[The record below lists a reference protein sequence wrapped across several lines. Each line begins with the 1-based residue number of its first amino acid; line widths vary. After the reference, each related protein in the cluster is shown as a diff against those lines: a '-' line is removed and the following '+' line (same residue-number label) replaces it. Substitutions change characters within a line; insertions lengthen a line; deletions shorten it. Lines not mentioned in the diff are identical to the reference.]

1 MTATHN
7 TNATPNKAQKIAV
20 WGAIFMMATSSVGP
34 AFLTQTSLFTEKY
47 LASFAFAILLS
58 LIIDVA
64 AQLNIWRVISVSNLR
79 GQEVANRVF
88 PGAGHLISVLIV
100 LGGLAFNIGNI
111 GGAGLALNV
120 IFGVPIILG
129 SFIAGLIIISIF
141 LLRNAMRIMDFVVQ
155 FLGLMMLVMIG
166 YVMLQSSPP
175 VQEALLRSVSPDDP
189 LLLLL
194 PIVTLVGG
202 TVGGY
207 ISFSGGHRL
216 LDAGITGIA
225 HVSTATRAAV
235 IGILTTGVVRI
246 CLFLATLGVV
256 SQGIKLDPSNP
267 AAAVFSSSLGVI
279 GYKVFGLMLLAASI
293 SSVIG
298 CAYTSVSFT
307 RSWHTWIARQQKY
320 IVVGFIAFSTAVY
333 CFLGQPVKILVL
345 AGALNAFVLPVAL
358 ACMLIAAKRPSIVG
372 TEYRHPNWLLALGI
386 LTVVVTIVG
395 VVLSFESLLKFW
407 AS

>member
-1 MTATHN
+1 MTEAKSI
-7 TNATPNKAQKIAV
+7 NATPNKTQKIAV

-79 GQEVANRVF
+79 GQEVANRVL
-88 PGAGHLISVLIV
+88 PGAGHLISILIV

-111 GGAGLALNV
+111 GGAGLAMNV

-129 SFIAGLIIISIF
+129 SLIAGLIIITIF
-141 LLRNAMRIMDFVVQ
+141 MLRNAMRIMDFVVQ
-155 FLGLMMLVMIG
+155 FLGLLMLVMIG
-166 YVMLQSSPP
+166 YVMLQSNPP
-175 VQEALLRSVSPDDP
+175 VQQALLRSVSPDDP

-216 LDAGITGIA
+216 LDAGITGIG
-225 HVSTATRAAV
+225 HVRTATRAAV
-235 IGILTTGVVRI
+235 IGIMTTGTVRI

-256 SQGIKLDPSNP
+256 SQGIELDPNNP
-267 AAAVFSSSLGVI
+267 AAAVFSSSLGMI
-279 GYKVFGLMLLAASI
+279 GYKVFGLVLLAASI

-307 RSWHTWIARQQKY
+307 QSWHPWIARQQKY

-333 CFLGQPVKILVL
+333 CLLGQPVKILVI
-345 AGALNAFVLPVAL
+345 AGALNAFVLPIAL
-358 ACMLIAAKRPSIVG
+358 ACMLIAAKRVSIVG
-372 TEYRHPNWLLALGI
+372 SEYRHPNWLLVLGA
-386 LTVVVTIVG
+386 LTVVVTSVG
-395 VVLSFESLLKFW
+395 VVMSFEALMKFW

>member
-1 MTATHN
+1 MTATKSI
-7 TNATPNKAQKIAV
+7 NATPNKTQKIAV

-111 GGAGLALNV
+111 GGAGLAMNV

-129 SFIAGLIIISIF
+129 SLIAGLVIISIF

-155 FLGLMMLVMIG
+155 FLGLLMLVMIG
-166 YVMLQSSPP
+166 YVMLQSNPP

-216 LDAGITGIA
+216 LDAGITGIS
-225 HVSTATRAAV
+225 HVRTATRAAI
-235 IGILTTGVVRI
+235 IGIVTTGVVRI

-267 AAAVFSSSLGVI
+267 AAAVFSSSLGII
-279 GYKVFGLMLLAASI
+279 GYKAFGLMLLAASI

-307 RSWHTWIARQQKY
+307 QSWHAWIARQQKY

-333 CFLGQPVKILVL
+333 CFLGQPVKVLVL
-345 AGALNAFVLPVAL
+345 AGALNAFVLPIAL

-372 TEYRHPNWLLALGI
+372 TEYRHPNWLLVLGA
-386 LTVVVTIVG
+386 LTVVVTSIG
-395 VVLSFESLLKFW
+395 VVMSFDALMKFW